1 MHFYNEKSRMYL
13 RKKERKKEGGW
24 RENDKKKL
32 NENVDNLLS
41 KPWMAHRIFA
51 LILQRHAQK
60 EKHKIKIYFTVICSW
75 EWDQIIC

>member
-1 MHFYNEKSRMYL
+1 MHFYNEKFQMYL
-13 RKKERKKEGGW
+13 RKKERKKEGGG
-24 RENDKKKL
+24 RENDKIKL

-41 KPWMAHRIFA
+41 KPRMAHHA

-60 EKHKIKIYFTVICSW
+60 EKHKIKIYFTVICSR